1 MEKTAKR
8 RSSGLK
14 RAEEELIKCTSLQ
27 PLLIHTESDEGC
39 KAHFSGEEKSCQHKP
54 ECGSPQ
60 GELWNNLATIYFT
73 PLLC

>member
-14 RAEEELIKCTSLQ
+14 RAEEELIKCTSPQ
-27 PLLIHTESDEGC
+27 PLLIHRESDEGC
-39 KAHFSGEEKSCQHKP
+39 KAHFSGEKKSCQHKP

-60 GELWNNLATIYFT
+60 GEPRNNPATIYFT
-73 PLLC
+73 LVLC